1 MQVSRTVTKFLIAGM
16 LAAAP
21 VFHAQAQEKKPIKI
35 GLLLSLSGPAAAF
48 GIPERDAVQVLV
60 EDINK
65 NGGIDGKKI
74 ELAIYDDTT
83 NPTEAARGATKLIRE
98 DGVVAII
105 GSSTGSGS
113 LAAGPIAARE
123 KVPMLMPNATISV
136 TARESS
142 QYPFAF
148 RTMSND
154 LVTTKKQFEAAVASG
169 AKKIA
174 IFHQED
180 AYGKDSADYVKK
192 LAEGAKVTITGTASA
207 PLKSIE
213 VAAQAT
219 KLRGEN
225 ADAVLMHV
233 TAPGLGAAFVRAANQ
248 VGLNVPIW
256 GGMGLGQ
263 KAFIEGTANAGN
275 GVKLVVFGNWDDP
288 SPRQA
293 RLAEILTKAGK
304 PPVGFAELLST
315 NGLLAIVEAAKR
327 VKGDVTGPQLR
338 DELEKLCKVT
348 TYSDGELCYS
358 KDDHD
363 GWSSDALTVVEI
375 RDGKFKRVPGF

>member
-1 MQVSRTVTKFLIAGM
+1 MHRSLARILFACM
-16 LAAAP
+16 LVAAP
-21 VFHAQAQEKKPIKI
+21 VAPLNAQEIKPIKI

-48 GIPERDAVQVLV
+48 GIPERDAVQILV
-60 EDINK
+60 EDINNK
-65 NGGIDGKKI
+65 GGVNGQKI

-123 KVPMLMPNATISV
+123 NVPLLMPNATISV
-136 TARESS
+136 TARENN
-142 QYPFAF
+142 QYPFVF

-154 LVTTKKQFEAAVASG
+154 LVNTKKQFDVAISSG

-174 IFHQED
+174 VFYQED
-180 AYGKDSADYVKK
+180 AYGKDSAEYVRK
-192 LAEGAKVTITGTASA
+192 LAEEAKVTITGMASA
-207 PLKSIE
+207 PLKAIE

-219 KLRGEN
+219 KLRSDN
-225 ADAVLMHV
+225 ADVVLMHV
-233 TAPGLGAAFVRAANQ
+233 TAPALGAAFVRASGQ

-263 KAFIEGTANAGN
+263 KAFIEGIGASGN
-275 GVKLVVFGNWDDP
+275 SVRLIVFGNWDDP

-293 RLAEILTKAGK
+293 KLGDMLRNAGK
-304 PPVGFAELLST
+304 PAVGFGEMLAS
-315 NGLLAIVEAAKR
+315 NGLLTIVEAAKR
-327 VKGDVTGPQLR
+327 VKGDINGPQLR
-338 DELEKLCKVT
+338 EELEQLCKVT

-358 KDDHD
+358 KENHD
-363 GWSSDALTVVEI
+363 GWSADALTVVEI
-375 RDGKFKRVPGF
+375 RDGAFKRLPGF

>member
-1 MQVSRTVTKFLIAGM
+1 MKKL
-16 LAAAP
+16 LARIFFGAVLAAP
-21 VFHAQAQEKKPIKI
+21 VMQLYAQEAKPIKI

-48 GIPERDAVQVLV
+48 GIPERDAVQILV

-65 NGGIDGKKI
+65 NGGVNGRKV

-105 GSSTGSGS
+105 GASTGSGS

-123 KVPMLMPNATISV
+123 KVPLLMPNATISV
-136 TARESS
+136 TARESN
-142 QYPFAF
+142 QYPFVF

-154 LVTTKKQFEAAVASG
+154 LVTTKKQFDTAVAAG

-174 IFHQED
+174 IFYQED

-192 LAEGAKVTITGTASA
+192 LAEDAKVTITGMASA
-207 PLKSIE
+207 PLKAIE
-213 VAAQAT
+213 VTAQAT
-219 KLRGEN
+219 KLRGDN

-233 TAPGLGAAFVRAANQ
+233 TAPALGAAFVRAGQQ

-263 KAFIEGTANAGN
+263 KAFIEGTGTAGN
-275 GVKLVVFGNWDDP
+275 GVKLIVFGNWDDP

-293 RLAEILTKAGK
+293 KFGDMLRKASK
-304 PPVGFAELLST
+304 PPVGFGEMLSS
-315 NGLLAIVEAAKR
+315 NGLLSIVEAAKR
-327 VKGDVTGPQLR
+327 IKGDVTGPQLR
-338 DELEKLCKVT
+338 DELEQLCKIT

-358 KDDHD
+358 RDNHD
-363 GWSSDALTVVEI
+363 GWSSDALSVVEI
-375 RDGKFKRVPGF
+375 RDGAFKRLPGF